1 MERAADF
8 QLLFCVWLDGPTRSR
23 VGCVTFYWGER
34 KRPILFCL
42 QGTVVE
48 LYRQGVTKLFQQ
60 IEMIETLAFSYTY

>member
-42 QGTVVE
+42 QGVKRSFMSMDMMFYKESVLGE
-48 LYRQGVTKLFQQ
+48 RRAVKN
-60 IEMIETLAFSYTY
+60 